1 MVTEE
6 DIKQKNEAMI
16 EVSDNFARGMVAF
29 LDTEL
34 EYIAYLRERNGGG
47 TGVGGF
53 GGGRGDQTQ
62 FDYAKKFKRKDKNR
76 GIPLLRPRRVKPGR
90 PKGNVKRPRNYRR
103 FGDKIKNFKNLR
115 NNRKI
120 IQQLYKVGLRGD
132 QIDLYR
138 KLTLTDGLPS
148 NKALKIALNS
158 NPGGNVI
165 TRNFRKVV
173 DLIPNRPENLTR
185 LNMGG
190 DLSKAGNNFFTRG
203 LRPGN
208 FSETGDALRKTVVT
222 KYNETKN
229 LVTKTAQN
237 VTSSAVTKLDEVLPG
252 TKKLLTTNADEL
264 MALALPAFKKFYKT
278 GAGRFIKRIPFGVG
292 ALIDYVILTAIFKED
307 PGRAAFRAAG
317 STLGAWLGGA
327 AGAAGG
333 AAIGGV
339 GAVIAGPAG
348 AIAGGMLGDWLG
360 GVIYDKTLGK
370 EDEETVDEELS
381 IEEQKRRRIAKQGYE
396 TDEELAASP
405 LLDYKEGG
413 VGYGS
418 TTGAVITS
426 PTRGMFGGMGAM
438 IGEANDPEIIIPMSK
453 IGDAISAV
461 YREGASIMVGAT
473 LAFLGPLAGGNPA
486 AASVLGEARQIAS
499 VTGADKSILPL
510 KVKLPNMQQPSE
522 EKENKKTSI
531 FGIFNNKENV
541 VTKNIQNNK
550 DQSLAQVTTNKIT
563 SSEVTGQAR
572 WKTILPQG
580 DPLFSSPFGPR
591 WGRMHRGIDIGV
603 WENSPVHAQEDG
615 VVESIIPVFGEYGG
629 AVVVS
634 HQDGTA
640 NLYGHVTDYVVEKGQ
655 KVKRGDQLAKIIYYP
670 GRDGSNQSH
679 LHFERFNKSG
689 TRIDPLP
696 YFSQGGAYT
705 PPAKE
710 ETKIDSVNQG
720 GPNLRNISSN
730 FVNLGS
736 QTKQNNQ
743 QLIDTPVN
751 ITNTSRGTLVK
762 QIPIPSPY
770 PVTVI
775 KKEFVPVEDTTK
787 EQRMV
792 IDVFGKGAGRR

>member
-53 GGGRGDQTQ
+53 GGGRGDETQ

-90 PKGNVKRPRNYRR
+90 PKGNIKRPRTYRR
-103 FGDKIKNFKNLR
+103 FGDKIKNFKSLR
-115 NNRKI
+115 RNRNI

-138 KLTLTDGLPS
+138 KLTLEDGLS
-148 NKALKIALNS
+148 STKALKIAQNA

-165 TRNFRKVV
+165 TRNFKKVV

-185 LNMGG
+185 LNMGNP
-190 DLSKAGNNFFTRG
+190 KANNFFQRG
-203 LRPGN
+203 LTPGN
-208 FSETGDALRKTVVT
+208 FSETGDAIKKSVITKFNEGKTFVNKT
-222 KYNETKN
+222 AKN
-229 LVTKTAQN
+229 LA
-237 VTSSAVTKLDEVLPG
+237 SSALTKLDEVAPG
-252 TKKLLTTNADEL
+252 AKKLLTNTDEL
-264 MALALPAFKKFYKT
+264 IALALPAFKKFYKT

-292 ALIDYVILTAIFKED
+292 ALIDYVVLTAIFKED

-360 GVIYDKTLGK
+360 GVIYDKTMGK
-370 EDEETVDEELS
+370 EDEEKT
-381 IEEQKRRRIAKQGYE
+381 IEEQKQERLDKQGYE
-396 TDEELAASP
+396 TEEELNASP
-405 LLDYKEGG
+405 LIDYKEGG

-541 VTKNIQNNK
+541 VTKNIQNSK

-736 QTKQNNQ
+736 QTKRNNQ

-751 ITNTSRGTLVK
+751 ITNTSRGTSIK

>member
-90 PKGNVKRPRNYRR
+90 PKNVKRPRNYRR

-165 TRNFRKVV
+165 TRNFKKVV

-208 FSETGDALRKTVVT
+208 FSETTDAITKSVIT
-222 KYNETKN
+222 KYNEGKTFVNKTAKN
-229 LVTKTAQN
+229 L
-237 VTSSAVTKLDEVLPG
+237 TSSALTKLDEVAPG
-252 TKKLLTTNADEL
+252 VKKVLTNTDEL

-370 EDEETVDEELS
+370 DDEEGDDELS
-381 IEEQKRRRIAKQGYE
+381 IEEKKQQRIDKQGYE

-438 IGEANDPEIIIPMSK
+438 IGEANDPEIILPMSK
-453 IGDAISAV
+453 IGDALSAV
-461 YREGASIMVGAT
+461 YREGASVMVGAT
-473 LAFLGPLAGGNPA
+473 LAFLGPLSGSNPA
-486 AASVLGEARQIAS
+486 AAKLLSDARRIAQITGADTDIKVNKVELPDLSGTPDVTNTTSSSTSISSSVTKETQTKEDNTTAGSIQTS
-499 VTGADKSILPL
+499 VTGTD
-510 KVKLPNMQQPSE
+510 
-522 EKENKKTSI
+522 
-531 FGIFNNKENV
+531 
-541 VTKNIQNNK
+541 
-550 DQSLAQVTTNKIT
+550 
-563 SSEVTGQAR
+563 R

-591 WGRMHRGIDIGV
+591 WGKMHRGIDIGV
-603 WENSPVHAQEDG
+603 WEDSPVHAQEDG
-615 VVESIIPVFGEYGG
+615 VVEQILPKFGEYGG
-629 AVVVS
+629 AVVIS

-640 NLYGHVTDYVVEKGQ
+640 NLYGHVYDYNVKKGQ
-655 KVKRGDQLAKIIYYP
+655 KVTKGDMLAKIQYYP
-670 GRDGSNQSH
+670 GKDGSNQSH

-696 YFSQGGAYT
+696 YFSQGGANKT
-705 PPAKE
+705 VK
-710 ETKIDSVNQG
+710 ETKMKSVNQG

-751 ITNTSRGTLVK
+751 ITNTSRRTSVK

-770 PVTVI
+770 PVPVI

-792 IDVFGKGAGRR
+792 IDVFGKGASRR